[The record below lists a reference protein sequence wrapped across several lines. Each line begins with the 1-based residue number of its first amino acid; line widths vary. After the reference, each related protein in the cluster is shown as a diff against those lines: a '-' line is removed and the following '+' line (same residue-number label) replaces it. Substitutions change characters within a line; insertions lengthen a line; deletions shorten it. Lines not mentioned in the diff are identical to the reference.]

1 MFHQKF
7 EKRNLNRIPYRS
19 YVTFNFS
26 DLEIEFF
33 PRLIL
38 WFVEK
43 SILLFFLFFFFF
55 VCFKLRSEVW
65 IERYFVTFRWHN
77 RASDNDADMSTC
89 KLGEIH
95 SHVRA
100 EHSRSARCTRGGDL
114 VDHLLSSCRFHDL
127 RISIVPGDSYY
138 FPRVLVKRIV
148 ILDGNKGSTIIV

>member
-55 VCFKLRSEVW
+55 VCFKLRSKVW
-65 IERYFVTFRWHN
+65 IERYFVTFRWSIIVRIVVTMIMTPICR
-77 RASDNDADMSTC
+77 RAS
-89 KLGEIH
+89 
-95 SHVRA
+95 
-100 EHSRSARCTRGGDL
+100 
-114 VDHLLSSCRFHDL
+114 
-127 RISIVPGDSYY
+127 
-138 FPRVLVKRIV
+138 LVKFIRTSGRAQSFSS
-148 ILDGNKGSTIIV
+148 LHPRGWSGWSFTIIVSFSRSSYLNRSRGFVLFSKSSRKENRHPRW

>member
-55 VCFKLRSEVW
+55 VCFKLRSKVW
-65 IERYFVTFRWHN
+65 IERYFVTFRWSIIVRIVVTMIMTPICR
-77 RASDNDADMSTC
+77 RAS
-89 KLGEIH
+89 
-95 SHVRA
+95 
-100 EHSRSARCTRGGDL
+100 
-114 VDHLLSSCRFHDL
+114 
-127 RISIVPGDSYY
+127 
-138 FPRVLVKRIV
+138 LVKFIRTSEQSTVVQLVAPAGVIWLIIYYHRVVFTIFVSQSFPGIRI
-148 ILDGNKGSTIIV
+148 IFQEFS